1 MEWQKPCVQVVGN
14 SAEIELLAAGGGR
27 TTMYFRQ
34 RRLAQIVKQC
44 VSASNN
50 LFRICQCTIKELRDL
65 PSHLFHLENF
75 KFQHSTVK
83 KKLLGTIIAFDIFN
97 QIFLTIINYVPFRVY
112 FNLHL

>member
-1 MEWQKPCVQVVGN
+1 MCASGGN

-75 KFQHSTVK
+75 KVK
-83 KKLLGTIIAFDIFN
+83 TAI
-97 QIFLTIINYVPFRVY
+97 QISLKQQI
-112 FNLHL
+112 